1 MTIFRQFFPVSWA
14 CQLVWE
20 IWKSK
25 NLLENAKKK
34 TTKNDNFRSFFPHFQ
49 TLEAGL
55 DNRKQLSNFCHLLY
69 SM

>member
-34 TTKNDNFRSFFPHFQ
+34 KKKKTKNDNFRSFFPH
-49 TLEAGL
+49 L
-55 DNRKQLSNFCHLLY
+55 
-69 SM
+69 